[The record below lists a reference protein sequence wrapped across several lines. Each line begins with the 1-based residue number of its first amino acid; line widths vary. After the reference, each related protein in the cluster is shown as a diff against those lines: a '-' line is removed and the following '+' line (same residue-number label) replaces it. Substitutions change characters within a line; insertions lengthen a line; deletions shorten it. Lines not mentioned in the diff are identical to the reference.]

1 MISVIIPVYS
11 LTDEMNDMADNAFQS
26 AWMTLDYDAV
36 PQTVEFIAVDDGSP
50 VPFKNPV
57 GETIT
62 LKENS
67 GYTVAVNTGL
77 AAAQGDILV
86 VGNSDLTFLH
96 GWLTGLVRTLDT
108 YDIATLPTTDQT
120 WETRDEITENEKFG
134 ALFAMKRETYEKLGP
149 LDIRFRG
156 YFVDTAYRRRALDMG
171 LTIGKNWNYLVE
183 HQAKATYSKVDGADD
198 EYQQAKE
205 IYTNIFGGLE

>member
-11 LTDEMNDMADNAFQS
+11 LTEDMNEMAENAFLS

-36 PQTVEFIAVDDGSP
+36 PHSIEFIAVDDGSP
-50 VPFKNPV
+50 VPFKNPL

-62 LKENS
+62 LPENS
-67 GYTVAVNTGL
+67 GYTTAVNTGL
-77 AAAQGDILV
+77 EAARGDILV

-96 GWLTGLVRTLDT
+96 GWLTGLVRTLET

-120 WETRDEITENEKFG
+120 WETRDEITKNDKFG

-171 LTIGKNWNYLVE
+171 LTIGKNWNFLVE
-183 HQAKATYSKVDGADD
+183 HAAKGTYSQVDGADD
-198 EYQQAKE
+198 EFLKAQE
-205 IYTNIFGGLE
+205 IYTSIFGGLE

>member
-50 VPFKNPV
+50 VPFKN
-57 GETIT
+57 GFGKTIT

-77 AAAQGDILV
+77 EAAQGDILV

>member
-1 MISVIIPVYS
+1 MISLIIPVYS
-11 LTDEMNDMADNAFQS
+11 LTPEMNDMAENAFQS

-36 PQTVEFIAVDDGSP
+36 PESLEFIAVDDGSP

-62 LKENS
+62 LPENS
-67 GYTVAVNTGL
+67 GYTQAVNAGL
-77 AAAQGDILV
+77 EAARGDILV

-96 GWLTGLVRTLDT
+96 GWLTGLVRTLET
-108 YDIATLPTTDQT
+108 YDIATLPTSDQT
-120 WETRDEITENEKFG
+120 WETRDEITENDKFG
-134 ALFAMKRETYEKLGP
+134 ALFAMKRATYEKLGP

-156 YFVDTAYRRRALDMG
+156 YFVDTAYRRRALDSG

-183 HQAKATYSKVDGADD
+183 HAAKSTYEKIDTAD
-198 EYQQAKE
+198 EEFQEAQK
-205 IYTNIFGGLE
+205 IYKHIFGGLE

>member
-36 PQTVEFIAVDDGSP
+36 PHSIEFIAVDDGSP

-67 GYTVAVNTGL
+67 GYTVAVNNGL
-77 AAAQGDILV
+77 EAAQGDILV